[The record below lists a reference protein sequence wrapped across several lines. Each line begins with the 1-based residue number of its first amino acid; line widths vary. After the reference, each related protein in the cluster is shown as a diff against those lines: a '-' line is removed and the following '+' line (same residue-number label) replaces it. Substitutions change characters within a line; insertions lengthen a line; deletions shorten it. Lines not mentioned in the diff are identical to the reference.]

1 MKRLIS
7 IFLLCLLLTACGQPA
22 SEPAPTSM
30 PATAP
35 TQETVTCTLY
45 LPNENADGF
54 YEQVAILEALN
65 AQQIVDQLISAAVL
79 HEGILVNWE
88 RLEGTQ
94 LHVDF
99 NAAFRD
105 QLMTYGTA
113 GELMM
118 IGSVVNSL
126 LRAYEADSVMLT
138 VEGDIFESGHV
149 IYDFPLEFYE

>member
-1 MKRLIS
+1 M
-7 IFLLCLLLTACGQPA
+7 
-22 SEPAPTSM
+22 
-30 PATAP
+30 
-35 TQETVTCTLY
+35 
-45 LPNENADGF
+45 
-54 YEQVAILEALN
+54 
-65 AQQIVDQLISAAVL
+65 ISAAVL
-79 HEGILVNWE
+79 HEGIQVNWE

-126 LRAYEADSVMLT
+126 LRAYGADSVMLT

-149 IYDFPLEFYE
+149 IYDFPLEFHE